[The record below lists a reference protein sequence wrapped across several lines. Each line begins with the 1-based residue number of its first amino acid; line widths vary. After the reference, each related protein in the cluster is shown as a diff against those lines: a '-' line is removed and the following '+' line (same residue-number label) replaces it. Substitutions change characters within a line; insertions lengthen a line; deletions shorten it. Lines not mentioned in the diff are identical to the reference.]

1 MRILLD
7 KMMDNHTEI
16 DTKSEQIPD
25 KNQFRG
31 LPAFVAIKIS
41 TKMDSQQVVSN
52 LLKIHDIEDVFE
64 VTGEFDIIVIVR
76 AKTSSNL
83 HNSIKAI
90 RMISGV
96 MDTHS
101 YLALGEHSK
110 EDLKK

>member
-1 MRILLD
+1 
-7 KMMDNHTEI
+7 MMDNHTTI
-16 DTKSEQIPD
+16 DTESEQISD
-25 KNQFRG
+25 KKQFKG

-41 TKMDSQQVVSN
+41 TKMDSQQVISN
-52 LLKIHDIEDVFE
+52 LLKIPDVEDVFE

-83 HNSIKAI
+83 HSSIKAI
-90 RMISGV
+90 RMVPGV

-110 EDLKK
+110 EETNK